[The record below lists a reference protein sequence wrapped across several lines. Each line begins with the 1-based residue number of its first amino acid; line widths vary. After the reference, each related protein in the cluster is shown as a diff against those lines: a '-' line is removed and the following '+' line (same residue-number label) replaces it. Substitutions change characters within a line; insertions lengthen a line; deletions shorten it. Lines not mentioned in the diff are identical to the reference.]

1 MVAEAIRIEITAP
14 TNGATINKSGA
25 IVLGRI
31 YNQSGE
37 IGVNVNGS
45 LAQVQGGDF
54 AVIVPLQVGQN
65 TITATATRPDG
76 VQGQAS
82 ITINTETQQEFVRL
96 TATPTSGILD
106 RSGFLNV
113 TFEAEA
119 YLVNPVSSYSWDF
132 NGDGTPEIIG
142 TEASITAQ
150 YQYPGLYFP
159 KITVT
164 DNQGNIYME
173 TTVVHVLSREEMDA
187 FLRSKW
193 EGMKTGL
200 FNKDIPTALDYFID
214 SSKEVYQQ
222 ALNLII
228 DELPQITSNMQDID
242 MVFLFNN
249 TAKYRINRLHN
260 IDGILQT
267 ITYYIYFVKD
277 LDGLWRID
285 RF

>member
-1 MVAEAIRIEITAP
+1 
-14 TNGATINKSGA
+14 
-25 IVLGRI
+25 
-31 YNQSGE
+31 
-37 IGVNVNGS
+37 
-45 LAQVQGGDF
+45 
-54 AVIVPLQVGQN
+54 
-65 TITATATRPDG
+65 
-76 VQGQAS
+76 
-82 ITINTETQQEFVRL
+82 
-96 TATPTSGILD
+96 
-106 RSGFLNV
+106 V